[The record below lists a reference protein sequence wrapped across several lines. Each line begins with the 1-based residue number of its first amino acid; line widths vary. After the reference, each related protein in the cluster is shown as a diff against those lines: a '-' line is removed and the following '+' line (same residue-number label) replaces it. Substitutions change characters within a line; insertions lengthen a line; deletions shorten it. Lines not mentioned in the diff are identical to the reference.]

1 MNWLREIVLFSKGST
16 VLYCKRLWVN
26 SYSRSVGGDTG
37 WSDTKRYFCT
47 VAGCLEEQRG
57 KKGGREK
64 RALQLMHDV
73 WSTARVSLHARKNLI
88 ETYQSLVS
96 LIIRQEGGVRRCAGK
111 HLIRVHRALVVTTR
125 RRHHW
130 NIATGKA
137 LLVSTR
143 SHRPALY
150 KGFPSTG
157 PYVAFWQLTATS
169 TASFSAFGHSWE
181 VVEGQEI

>member
-26 SYSRSVGGDTG
+26 SYSWSVGVDTG

-64 RALQLMHDV
+64 RALHLLHDV

-143 SHRPALY
+143 SLR
-150 KGFPSTG
+150 
-157 PYVAFWQLTATS
+157 
-169 TASFSAFGHSWE
+169 
-181 VVEGQEI
+181 